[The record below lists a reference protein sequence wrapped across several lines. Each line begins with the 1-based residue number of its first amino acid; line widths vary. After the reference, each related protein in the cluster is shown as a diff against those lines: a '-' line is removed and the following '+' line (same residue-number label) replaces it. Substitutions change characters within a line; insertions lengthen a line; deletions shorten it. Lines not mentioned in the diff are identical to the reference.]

1 MSDSID
7 IGEIGRIMGERL
19 QALEQERAA
28 VAEATARREEAAIA
42 ETAAQKRYAEKVE
55 EVRAEGFV
63 TDVLLEKSGH
73 PIGKRRGRP
82 AKTAVAAAA
91 PASS

>member
-1 MSDSID
+1 MSDTID
-7 IGEIGRIMGERL
+7 IGEIGRIMGEHL
-19 QALEQERAA
+19 QALDQERAA
-28 VAEATARREEAAIA
+28 VAEAAARREEAVAA
-42 ETAAQKRYAEKVE
+42 EAAAQKRYAEKVE

-82 AKTAVAAAA
+82 AKSAAAA
-91 PASS
+91 SASS